1 LEVRGS
7 ALLSRRWVDPGTVVG
22 TDRSTEGSPVPR
34 EFSFA
39 VCGAEQW
46 HSTQRGGGCPSL
58 EIHSIRVCS
67 WHAAFGL
74 SPLEQG
80 LEQWGPSRSGCSVQ

>member
-1 LEVRGS
+1 MEVRGS
-7 ALLSRRWVDPGTVVG
+7 ALFSRRWVDPGTVVG

-80 LEQWGPSRSGCSVQ
+80 WSSGALPAPGALCR